1 MKKIQWAIALLAAFF
16 AFSMFMSM
24 VGNPHVVETILGVII
39 AVVAGSYVFRTCG
52 GLAEYV
58 RESLKKMLN
67 K

>member
-16 AFSMFMSM
+16 AFTMFMSM

-39 AVVAGSYVFRTCG
+39 AVVVGFYVFRTCG
-52 GLAEYV
+52 GLSKYV
-58 RESLKKMLN
+58 RESLKKMVN